1 MSHANTGPGDRHPA
15 AAPSPPRSGTRPDA
29 PIDIGELVAA
39 ARRGEHA
46 AWTSLLERFLP
57 LIRAVARGYRL
68 NEQDV
73 DDVGQTVFLRL
84 LEHLGRLREPRAL
97 PGWITTTARRE
108 SLRVV
113 RRRGRAVLL
122 DPVDVAIS
130 DAAAGDDGEVD
141 SDLLRAEEAQALRE
155 GLAHLPQAR
164 RDLLLLLAEDEP
176 LSYREISRLL
186 AMPIGSIGPTRA
198 RSLVHLRAT
207 PPMRHYLASVDGDTN
222 QRAA

>member
-1 MSHANTGPGDRHPA
+1 MSRANAGPEERHPT
-15 AAPSPPRSGTRPDA
+15 APPQEGTRPGA
-29 PIDIGELVAA
+29 VVDITGIVAG

-46 AWTSLLERFLP
+46 AWTTLLERFLP

-73 DDVGQTVFLRL
+73 DDVGQTVFLHL
-84 LEHLGRLREPRAL
+84 LEHLGSIREPRAL
-97 PGWITTTARRE
+97 PGWITTTTRRE
-108 SLRVV
+108 SLKVV
-113 RRRGRAVLL
+113 RRHRQTILL

-130 DAAAGDDGEVD
+130 DAAAGDHGDLD
-141 SDLLRAEEAQALRE
+141 SQLLRAEEAQALRD
-155 GLAHLPQAR
+155 GLEHLPQAR
-164 RDLLLLLAEDEP
+164 RDLLLLLAEDQP

-207 PPMRHYLASVDGDTN
+207 PPMRHYLASVEDGQQ
-222 QRAA
+222 QRVA